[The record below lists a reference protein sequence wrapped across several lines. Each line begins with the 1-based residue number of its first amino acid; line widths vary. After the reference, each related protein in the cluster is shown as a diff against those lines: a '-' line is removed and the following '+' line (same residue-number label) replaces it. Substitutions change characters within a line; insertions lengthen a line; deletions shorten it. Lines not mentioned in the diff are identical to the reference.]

1 MFYRNMLQE
10 SNVYTLGFL
19 AEEIL
24 VIGNGHGKY
33 DSKTEDKGKQ
43 IISLSQLTE
52 LETLFLKKVKELFNS
67 SNPVEV
73 TEFQYALYLWKILD
87 KETAEDYVQFLCKTD
102 VNKLKFLCS
111 LAIHWTGTGGQGW
124 SYNPESYSE
133 YFSTGEVMQLISNYD
148 KNKLNAFTELEQ
160 IQLSSFFLNYAD
172 EPSREVSESVAT
184 ELVRKWKNQAT

>member
-1 MFYRNMLQE
+1 MLNTDEEKYMFYRNMLQE

-67 SNPVEV
+67 SNPVEL
-73 TEFQYALYLWKILD
+73 TEFQYVLYLWKILD

-102 VNKLKFLCS
+102 VNKL
-111 LAIHWTGTGGQGW
+111 
-124 SYNPESYSE
+124 
-133 YFSTGEVMQLISNYD
+133 
-148 KNKLNAFTELEQ
+148 
-160 IQLSSFFLNYAD
+160 
-172 EPSREVSESVAT
+172 
-184 ELVRKWKNQAT
+184 